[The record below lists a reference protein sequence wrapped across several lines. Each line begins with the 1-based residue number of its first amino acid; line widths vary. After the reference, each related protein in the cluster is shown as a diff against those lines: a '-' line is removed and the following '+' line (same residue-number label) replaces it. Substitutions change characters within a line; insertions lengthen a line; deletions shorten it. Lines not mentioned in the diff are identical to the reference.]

1 MKLAAFPGVKRT
13 LAVTV
18 SVLAAA
24 GVATS
29 AQAQQ
34 VSFLATG
41 LDAPR
46 GMTLVRTAT
55 CTSRKPAVGG
65 PTRRACPTGLVY
77 GPDGAL
83 YISDFGAAPAGLG
96 RILLVTIED

>member
-1 MKLAAFPGVKRT
+1 M
-13 LAVTV
+13 

-24 GVATS
+24 GVAIST
-29 AQAQQ
+29 QAQQ
-34 VSFLATG
+34 ISVVATG

-46 GMTLVRTAT
+46 GMTF
-55 CTSRKPAVGG
+55 
-65 PTRRACPTGLVY
+65 

-96 RILLVTIED
+96 RILRVTIQD